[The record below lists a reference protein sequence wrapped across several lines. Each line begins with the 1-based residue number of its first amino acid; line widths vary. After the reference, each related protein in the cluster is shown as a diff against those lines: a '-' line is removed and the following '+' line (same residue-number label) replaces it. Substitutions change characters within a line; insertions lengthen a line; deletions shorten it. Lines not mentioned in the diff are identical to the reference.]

1 MSTMSQTINDQVAGS
16 IWCLHMFQP
25 FVLIATEGLQWVW
38 TCRHLGSCFFPESL
52 SYFQMESNSS
62 LKRGFQVSLKS
73 SMMVVK
79 EWATFTSGWNVRL
92 KKTVQ
97 GGPYIHNAVIEHWR
111 ELRLFK
117 YSKKM
122 PPGHFLMQPTRR
134 HHAGCTH
141 YSLSGD
147 SDSLKE
153 LEEAAGKQDIWVGG
167 AKKLQTAL
175 CLAAE
180 CRCSHRVTVWI
191 IWMVELTAKNCWRE
205 HLGVSVCPDADKQF
219 LDVCWI
225 FYQASKSVT
234 SRVRCQSY
242 KRTQYKL

>member
-1 MSTMSQTINDQVAGS
+1 
-16 IWCLHMFQP
+16 
-25 FVLIATEGLQWVW
+25 
-38 TCRHLGSCFFPESL
+38 
-52 SYFQMESNSS
+52 MESNSS

-79 EWATFTSGWNVRL
+79 EWMTFTSGWNISL
-92 KKTVQ
+92 KNKF
-97 GGPYIHNAVIEHWR
+97 R
-111 ELRLFK
+111 EDHTFTMLLLSTEESRGC
-117 YSKKM
+117 SSTQKKM
-122 PPGHFLMQPTRR
+122 PPRHFLMQPTRR

-180 CRCSHRVTVWI
+180 CRCSHGVTVWI
-191 IWMVELTAKNCWRE
+191 IWVVELTDKNCWKE
-205 HLGVSVCPDADKQF
+205 HLGVSVCPNADKQF

-234 SRVRCQSY
+234 SRVRCRSY
-242 KRTQYKL
+242 KDHNTNCNNFQSVVRERRSAAALHCLRSLLQPQASCLRRVQLISRRPPEERLPRSVCSIL